1 MSTNFNSNSA
11 VVKQVQAAIN
21 AAGYPQP
28 LTEDGIYG
36 PLTMAGVK
44 WLQEQAGVSPADG
57 NITQDLLDAVG
68 ITPNAPLTLS
78 SSSGYAANPT
88 YKTSPA
94 SHVVAPWGPVYVP
107 PSPPVVQEPTVA
119 PKPAAPSIPL
129 NVVNRPP
136 PVPATSTV
144 SKVPA
149 LVGAGAGAAAGVA
162 LGGPVGALI
171 GATVGGIA
179 GYLYENQAAS
189 KKTPTSIAG
198 EDDFRG
204 LSQLTRQALALPGVS
219 SVMINGEGL
228 GLSQLTRQALALP
241 GVSSVMINGEGLGQ
255 PNSGAGDIIEADPA
269 SAEPNL
275 GVDVPTSRFGAE
287 LRMGKPGL
295 ASGSQFGG
303 ELRAGMVGLSSGS
316 QFGCAKGPR

>member
-28 LTEDGIYG
+28 LTVDGIDG
-36 PLTMAGVK
+36 PLTTAGVK

-94 SHVVAPWGPVYVP
+94 SHVVAPSGPVYVP

-204 LSQLTRQALALPGVS
+204 LSQLTRQALG
-219 SVMINGEGL
+219 
-228 GLSQLTRQALALP
+228 LP

-255 PNSGAGDIIEADPA
+255 PNSGAGDIIGADPA
-269 SAEPNL
+269 SAEPHL
-275 GVDVPTSRFGAE
+275 GVDVPTSKFGAE